1 MNKSL
6 AGKVAIVTG
15 AAQGIGAGVAEYL
28 ASLGAAA
35 ALVDIDSKL
44 GMQTER
50 RLRNKGLDVTFWE
63 CDLRQTSQVT
73 SLVDR
78 IWSGAGRVDVVVN
91 NAAEHG
97 PRRPI
102 LDYSIKDWENV
113 LATNL
118 TGTFWITREVVSR
131 MVAARVE
138 GSIVNIVAIQSQIP
152 ISTYAAYVASK
163 GGLEAL
169 TRAMAVEFA
178 PHGVRANAVM
188 LGAIYSGSTQGAG
201 GQSESLDTDFE
212 QVPPSMDATVPNLVG
227 RMGRPSDV
235 AKVVAML
242 ASDDSSYLTGSVV
255 VVDGGRML
263 NRGTDAFSRAA
274 TEPVRRALK

>member
-1 MNKSL
+1 M

-15 AAQGIGAGVAEYL
+15 AAQGIGAGVAGYL

-102 LDYSIKDWENV
+102 LDYSIKDWDNV

-118 TGTFWITREVVSR
+118 TGTFDFDLQWTPD
-131 MVAARVE
+131 
-138 GSIVNIVAIQSQIP
+138 QIP
-152 ISTYAAYVASK
+152 
-163 GGLEAL
+163 G
-169 TRAMAVEFA
+169 
-178 PHGVRANAVM
+178 
-188 LGAIYSGSTQGAG
+188 
-201 GQSESLDTDFE
+201 
-212 QVPPSMDATVPNLVG
+212 
-227 RMGRPSDV
+227 
-235 AKVVAML
+235 
-242 ASDDSSYLTGSVV
+242 
-255 VVDGGRML
+255 GGRGPIPIAPFDADGPSL
-263 NRGTDAFSRAA
+263 FTALQEQLGLRLDAQRGAVDVLVIDAAEKPSAD
-274 TEPVRRALK
+274 

>member
-1 MNKSL
+1 MH
-6 AGKVAIVTG
+6 
-15 AAQGIGAGVAEYL
+15 
-28 ASLGAAA
+28 
-35 ALVDIDSKL
+35 
-44 GMQTER
+44 TET
-50 RLRNKGLDVTFWE
+50 RLRKKDLDVTFWE

-91 NAAEHG
+91 NAAEHS

-102 LDYSIKDWENV
+102 LDYSIKDWDNV

-178 PHGVRANAVM
+178 AHGGRATAVM
-188 LGAIYSGSTQGAG
+188 LGAICRRSTQGAG
-201 GQSESLDTDFE
+201 GQAAGLDPGFG
-212 QVPPSMDATVPNLVG
+212 QVP
-227 RMGRPSDV
+227 
-235 AKVVAML
+235 
-242 ASDDSSYLTGSVV
+242 
-255 VVDGGRML
+255 
-263 NRGTDAFSRAA
+263 
-274 TEPVRRALK
+274 

>member
-1 MNKSL
+1 VNKSL

-15 AAQGIGAGVAEYL
+15 AARGIGAGVAEHL

-35 ALVDIDSKL
+35 ALVDIDSKF

-50 RLRNKGLDVTFWE
+50 RLRTIGLDVTFWE
-63 CDLRQTSQVT
+63 CDLRQTAQVT
-73 SLVDR
+73 GLVDR